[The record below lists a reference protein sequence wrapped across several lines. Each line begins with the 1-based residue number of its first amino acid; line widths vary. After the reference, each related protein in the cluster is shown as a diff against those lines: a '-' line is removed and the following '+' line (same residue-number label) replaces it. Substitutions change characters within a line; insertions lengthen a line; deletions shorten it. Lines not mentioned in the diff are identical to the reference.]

1 MRWAVRL
8 LLCVSLLLLF
18 PLYLLEAH
26 LEDLYNQYR
35 AGDYAAEWWNNKQQ
49 GYKGQ
54 NGLSSQTG
62 QTAGDKVIVMAKME
76 GVETDWVKNE
86 LPEYVLFSLPCKVEW
101 KSTNTLMSA

>member
-8 LLCVSLLLLF
+8 LLCVSLFLLF

-49 GYKGQ
+49 GYKSQ
-54 NGLSSQTG
+54 NGLSSQTS
-62 QTAGDKVIVMAKME
+62 QAPGDKVIVMAKVE
-76 GVETDWVKNE
+76 GEETDWVKNE
-86 LPEYVLFSLPCKVEW
+86 LSEYVLPLFPF
-101 KSTNTLMSA
+101 